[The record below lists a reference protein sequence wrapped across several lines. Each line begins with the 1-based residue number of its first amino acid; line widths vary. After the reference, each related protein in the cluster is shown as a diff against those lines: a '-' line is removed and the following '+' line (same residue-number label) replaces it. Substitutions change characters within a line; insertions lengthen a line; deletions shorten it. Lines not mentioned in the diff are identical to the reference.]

1 MQKETK
7 KIRADISKTENNREN
22 FKKLKVI
29 SLKILKNLLAKLIK
43 KGEKHRLTIL
53 GIKQRIILQ
62 ITEGQETLY
71 LYVSKQY
78 QNNWINIYKN
88 MRLSSY
94 FIPYTE
100 IEIYFL
106 NLKAKT
112 RTFPEEN
119 IGEYV

>member
-53 GIKQRIILQ
+53 GIKQRIVLQ

-106 NLKAKT
+106 SEPKS
-112 RTFPEEN
+112 
-119 IGEYV
+119 